1 MSIQKIREFTE
12 NASPDNW
19 LHYGDEFRR
28 AALTLWKDK
37 ENLWID
43 FSSEEKEGKERP
55 AISRSFM
62 LVSGFSI
69 ENVLKAYLVA
79 INPTLINT
87 GLLGKKLHVHNLVKL
102 SNLCIDLSFDDKE
115 IELMEILSAAIPY
128 WGRYPIP
135 THYNDIKPEKIV
147 SEEFYDIYKAIYD
160 KIFNA
165 VLDKIKNGWDAGNGI
180 SFESFQYRNFVKE
193 EPTAK

>member
-1 MSIQKIREFTE
+1 MSIKKIQEFTE

-19 LHYGDEFRR
+19 LHYGDEFKR
-28 AALTLWKDK
+28 AALALWKDK
-37 ENLWID
+37 GNLWID
-43 FSSEEKEGKERP
+43 FSSDAKEGKERP

-62 LVSGFSI
+62 LVSDFSI

-79 INPTLINT
+79 INPALINT
-87 GLLGKKLHVHNLVKL
+87 GVLDKKLHEHNLVKL
-102 SNLCIDLSFDDKE
+102 SNLCTDLSFDNKE

-135 THYNDIKPEKIV
+135 IRYNNIKPEKIV
-147 SEEFYDIYKAIYD
+147 SEEFYDVYKVIYD

-165 VLDKIKNGWDAGNGI
+165 VLDKIKNGWDAGNGV
-180 SFESFQYRNFVKE
+180 SFEALQYRNFDKE
-193 EPTAK
+193 EP